1 MSELLLNRLVILDP
15 TVGPVSR
22 PVRMAPRLDTLEGK
36 VIGLLDNSKANSDH
50 FLAYLQET
58 LRRQHGVAEFLPRQK
73 RGASGVTPAELLDE
87 LAGRCDAVVTAVG
100 D

>member
-1 MSELLLNRLVILDP
+1 MAETSVDHLVILDP
-15 TVGPVSR
+15 TVGAVTR
-22 PVRMAPRLDTLEGK
+22 PVQMAPRLDTLEGK
-36 VIGLLDNSKANSDH
+36 VIGLLDNSKVNSDH

-73 RGASGVTPAELLDE
+73 RGASGITPAELLDE